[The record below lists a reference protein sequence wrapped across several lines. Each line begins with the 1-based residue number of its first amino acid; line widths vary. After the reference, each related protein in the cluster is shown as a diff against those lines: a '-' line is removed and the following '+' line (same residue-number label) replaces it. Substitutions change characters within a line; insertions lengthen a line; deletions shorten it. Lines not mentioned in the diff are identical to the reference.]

1 VVGFGPVCRGTKVTL
16 SPGRRWAR
24 RWRRWAVGGE
34 SGMRAGL
41 FDVSGRVALVTGS
54 SRGIGLALA
63 KGLAEAGCVV
73 VLNGRSEEG
82 LARARAELAGVT
94 CAPVFTR
101 AFDVTRTDQVAA
113 AVADIEA
120 EAGGLDILVNN
131 AGAQHRRSFLEFTDS
146 AWEELLRA
154 NLTSAFIVGREV
166 GRRMAERGHGKIVNI
181 CSLQSERARPGIAAY
196 SATKGGLKLLTQ
208 GMCAD
213 LGPLGVQVNGIG
225 PGYFETDMTAPLLAD
240 EEFSAWVRSKTPAGR
255 WGKVEELVG
264 ALIFLASAA
273 SDFVNGQV
281 IYVDGGMLAV
291 L

>member
-1 VVGFGPVCRGTKVTL
+1 MIGD
-16 SPGRRWAR
+16 
-24 RWRRWAVGGE
+24 
-34 SGMRAGL
+34 L

-63 KGLAEAGCVV
+63 KGLAEAGCAV
-73 VLNGRSEEG
+73 VLNGRSEAG
-82 LARARAELAGVT
+82 LAQARGELARFAR
-94 CAPVFTR
+94 CPVFVK
-101 AFDVTRTDQVAA
+101 AFDVTSTAQVART
-113 AVADIEA
+113 VAEIEA
-120 EAGGLDILVNN
+120 EAGEIDILVNN
-131 AGAQHRRSFLEFTDS
+131 VGVQERRSFLELTDD
-146 AWEELLRA
+146 AWEDMLRA
-154 NLTSAFIVGREV
+154 NLTSAFVVGREV
-166 GRRMAERGHGKIVNI
+166 GRLMAARGHGKIVNI
-181 CSLQSERARPGIAAY
+181 CSLQSERVRPGIAAY

-213 LGPLGVQVNGIG
+213 LGPFGVQVNGIG
-225 PGYFETDMTAPLLAD
+225 PGYFETDMTAPLVAD
-240 EEFSAWVRSKTPAGR
+240 EGFSAWVRAKTPAGR